1 MKGLKCVSL
10 LSVATLTTMFTI
22 FPARLNVCAESNS
35 LTEEEAIQQGGQ
47 IVLFDEEY
55 DDALGDDA
63 LLFRPVDCGVQAQD
77 IYEYPFLGLTV
88 TLTQNMLDKIDRRDA
103 YLSLRDDYADEV
115 TVRYAMIRFFA
126 PNQAQKEQEGMS
138 VDILA
143 WEDELEKVG
152 VLGVYQKEQ
161 VDALDALTGCDVH
174 TLLGSSADGAYE
186 YYLSVNSS
194 GDYALVQELEASD
207 IVVGEMRPLDAT
219 YSYNAF
225 SVGRIDD
232 VSSVGLFS
240 TEDVFGASC
249 TQEIFQSYELT
260 LVNVFPTWCT
270 SCVEETPTLEKLR
283 QSFEEKGIRLGV
295 VGVVTDTKTAF
306 GVDEIA
312 VEAAQR
318 LHERS
323 GAQFPFLVPDDGE
336 MNGRLTGLESYPE
349 SFFVDQNGNIVS
361 EPYLGARSLEE
372 WTQIVE
378 QELTKIER

>member
-10 LSVATLTTMFTI
+10 LSVAALTTMFTI
-22 FPARLNVCAESNS
+22 FPARLNAYAESTA
-35 LTEEEAIQQGGQ
+35 LTEEEVIRQGGQ
-47 IVLFDEEY
+47 IVFFDEEY
-55 DDALGDDA
+55 SDAAGDDA
-63 LLFRPVDCGVQAQD
+63 MLFRPVDCGIQAQA

-88 TLTQNMLDKIDRRDA
+88 TLTQSMLDKIDDRDV
-103 YLSLRDDYADEV
+103 YLSVQDDYVDET
-115 TVRYAMIRFFA
+115 TVCYAMMRFLA

-138 VDILA
+138 IDIFA
-143 WEDELEKVG
+143 WEDELEKIG
-152 VLGVYQKEQ
+152 VLGVYQKDQIDEID
-161 VDALDALTGCDVH
+161 VLTGCDVH
-174 TLLGSSADGAYE
+174 TLLGSSEDGAYE
-186 YYLSVNSS
+186 YYLSVNSA
-194 GDYALVQELEASD
+194 GNHALIQELEASD
-207 IVVGEMRPLDAT
+207 IVVGKMRPLDAT

-232 VSSVGLFS
+232 VFNVGSFS
-240 TEDVFGASC
+240 TEDVFGVSY

-270 SCVEETPTLEKLR
+270 SCVEEMPALEALH
-283 QSFEEKGIRLGV
+283 QSFEKKGIRLGV
-295 VGVVTDTKTAF
+295 VGIVTDTRTTS
-306 GVDEIA
+306 GLDEIA

-323 GAQFPFLVPDDGE
+323 GAQFPFLVPDEGE
-336 MNGRLTGLESYPE
+336 MNGRLTGLESFPE

-378 QELTKIER
+378 QELTKIGR